1 VLVERGE
8 EPVVLTV
15 GDAFRTE
22 RSVDGYRIYRYPWKF
37 TGTFLDKGIRWVV
50 FPPFFL
56 YIVWKE
62 KPDIIHAHAVSALT
76 FVVGVCARMLGIP
89 SVVKFAG
96 DWVWET
102 MSTHALYAKDLEELK
117 QTSQMARILTAI
129 ERYGVKNFTVQWAP
143 SEFREQNIR
152 TLLGEDAS
160 VVRIPNSLAL
170 PRLETY
176 TKHKK
181 PGRTV
186 VSANRFIPHK
196 RVALIASMF
205 ARVAGP
211 EDTLVLIGTG
221 APAEV
226 AKVTEAVSTLPCA
239 DRIILTGRLSSEEV
253 YAQFAQADMY
263 VSASLEE
270 GFPNVFVEAMHFG
283 LPIVATDV
291 GGCREMVQHD
301 KTGLLSAVEDDRKLE
316 EHMGKVLHD
325 DALRARMA
333 DASREAAKA
342 FDLTVV
348 VDQFIALYKKLAQ
361 KTS

>member
-1 VLVERGE
+1 
-8 EPVVLTV
+8 
-15 GDAFRTE
+15 
-22 RSVDGYRIYRYPWKF
+22 
-37 TGTFLDKGIRWVV
+37 
-50 FPPFFL
+50 
-56 YIVWKE
+56 
-62 KPDIIHAHAVSALT
+62 
-76 FVVGVCARMLGIP
+76 MLGIP